1 MNIKVENQGGT
12 SVLDYGKYALTL
24 LIAAAGVAV
33 FYLMPQWSGVIRGL
47 LVAVG
52 FGLALVVFGLTVKG
66 REAREFFSD
75 SLFELRK
82 VVWPT
87 REESY
92 RITGMVL
99 IVVFLISLILSGFD
113 FVISWLIKLLLGS

>member
-1 MNIKVENQGGT
+1 MNTKVENQGST
-12 SVLDYGKYALTL
+12 SVLDYGKYALAL
-24 LIAAAGVAV
+24 LIAAAGIAV

-52 FGLALVVFGLTVKG
+52 FGLALAVFGLTAKG
-66 REAREFFSD
+66 RESREFLSD

-92 RITGMVL
+92 RVTGMVL
-99 IVVFLISLILSGFD
+99 IVVILISLILSGFD

>member
-12 SVLDYGKYALTL
+12 SVLDYGKYVLAL
-24 LIAAAGVAV
+24 LIAAGGVAV
-33 FYLMPQWSGVIRGL
+33 FYMMPQWSGVIRGL

-52 FGLALVVFGLTVKG
+52 FGLALFVFGLTAKG
-66 REAREFFSD
+66 HEAREFFSD

>member
-1 MNIKVENQGGT
+1 MNTKVENQGGT
-12 SVLDYGKYALTL
+12 SVLDYGKYALAL

-33 FYLMPQWSGVIRGL
+33 FYMMPQWSGVIRGL

-52 FGLALVVFGLTVKG
+52 FALALIVFGLTAKG
-66 REAREFFSD
+66 RDAREFFSD

-99 IVVFLISLILSGFD
+99 VVVLLISLILSGFD

>member
-1 MNIKVENQGGT
+1 MNTKVENQSGT
-12 SVLDYGKYALTL
+12 SVLDYGKYVVAL
-24 LIAAAGVAV
+24 LIAAAGIAV
-33 FYLMPQWSGVIRGL
+33 FYMMPQWSGVIRGL

-52 FGLALVVFGLTVKG
+52 FGLALLVFGLTVKG
-66 REAREFFSD
+66 RDARDFFSD

-99 IVVFLISLILSGFD
+99 VVVLLISLILSGFD

>member
-1 MNIKVENQGGT
+1 MNTKVENQVGT
-12 SVLDYGKYALTL
+12 SVLDYGKYAVAL

-33 FYLMPQWSGVIRGL
+33 FYMMPQWSGVIRGL

-52 FGLALVVFGLTVKG
+52 FGLALVVFGLTAKG
-66 REAREFFSD
+66 RVAREFFSD

-99 IVVFLISLILSGFD
+99 VVVLLISLILSGFD

>member
-1 MNIKVENQGGT
+1 MNTKVENQGGT
-12 SVLDYGKYALTL
+12 SVLDYGKYALAL

-33 FYLMPQWSGVIRGL
+33 FYMMPQWSGVIRGL

-52 FGLALVVFGLTVKG
+52 FGLALAVFGLTAKG
-66 REAREFFSD
+66 RESREFFSE

-99 IVVFLISLILSGFD
+99 VVVLLISLILSGFD
-113 FVISWLIKLLLGS
+113 LVISWLIKLLLGS

>member
-1 MNIKVENQGGT
+1 MNTKVENQSGT
-12 SVLDYGKYALTL
+12 SVLDYGKYALAV

-33 FYLMPQWSGVIRGL
+33 FYMMPQWSGVIRGL

-52 FGLALVVFGLTVKG
+52 FGLALVVYGLTAKG

-92 RITGMVL
+92 RITGMV
-99 IVVFLISLILSGFD
+99 
-113 FVISWLIKLLLGS
+113 